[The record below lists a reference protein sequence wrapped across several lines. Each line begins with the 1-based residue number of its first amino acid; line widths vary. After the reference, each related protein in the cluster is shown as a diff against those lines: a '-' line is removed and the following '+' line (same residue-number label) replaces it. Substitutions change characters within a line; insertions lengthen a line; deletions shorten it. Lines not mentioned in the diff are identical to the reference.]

1 MARLYRQETLVFER
15 PTEAENLFSPPQK
28 LDLKQ
33 RIALREKFK
42 RVKAECAPRKL
53 AVQREKF
60 PPIFYIPHEKIY
72 DLGFHVDLVSALVCG
87 NVLEFKKRFPSMP
100 RMVIASTLGFSQQV
114 LESCYFGIMPIHKV
128 WFLTWEPF
136 LPPKQQ
142 KSEGINAVDDTFG
155 SFNVSKLC
163 NYIML
168 RGRGTPPQP
177 GDDEK
182 KHHAVVRKYM
192 NESHNHKTIAQLS
205 QASAVILVQCP
216 NAGHETSV
224 DPVFLSIYRLFC
236 AMQPNFRHF
245 AASNDSNQKQTNQT
259 DQTCR
264 RKGAPTVFVVAG
276 MSRYVRLQYT
286 LMFRSGSS
294 LLISKSDVQPVV
306 QNNANGPLCT
316 FYGLY
321 RAVHR
326 VICNIE
332 QFVLYFC
339 HHVAR
344 KNGARFVVPTH
355 RFRLRDPGIRH
366 IGGICEQIKNFFEYV
381 IRDTN
386 VFKKDGAF
394 DLISVKAMFDCIE
407 SNLKGVTGK
416 KKTLVATTAPTSE
429 AAAELDTE
437 IKVKDLT
444 EAELNCWRQFATHKN
459 RSDDPR
465 SSPFDSEYNFFLN
478 CSKCAQQKKCT
489 RSEEIW
495 NRCECPEDISQT
507 KEDLLTG
514 FSSLLHVFSH
524 IWWEPLQITNQ
535 LPSAIEENREFY
547 NPIQEIQQICE
558 SGRVFQ
564 IPDLKPAFLSFAFSR
579 IAIELHHSTDVRFL
593 GETALMHAACNG
605 SHDIDMLLQQCSV
618 SQVLSKSEHPQ
629 ANGLDALFM
638 SIFFLRIDVAE
649 KIVDFIL
656 KSCSNKSLH
665 VHPFCAHPFLR
676 CTTFMLACRHGSAQ
690 LLNKLFEL
698 LELWV
703 KSSCLTTDKTYVCHS
718 CPILL
723 VFYID
728 SCYRIEEQLKYE
740 KEKVPVLH
748 DSTRNCILYAKIFW
762 FNFYPNRFCLQQ
774 M

>member
-1 MARLYRQETLVFER
+1 M
-15 PTEAENLFSPPQK
+15 FSPPQK
-28 LDLKQ
+28 LELKR
-33 RIALREKFK
+33 RIDLRELFK
-42 RVKAECAPRKL
+42 TVAAAATASGTL
-53 AVQREKF
+53 AVQRQKF

-72 DLGFHVDLVSALVCG
+72 DLGFHIDLVSALVCG

-114 LESCYFGIMPIHKV
+114 LQSCSFGIMPIHKV

-136 LPPKQQ
+136 SPPEQQ
-142 KSEGINAVDDTFG
+142 GGNAVDDTFG
-155 SFNVSKLC
+155 CFNVSKRC
-163 NYIML
+163 DYIML
-168 RGRGTPPQP
+168 RGLAAPPQP
-177 GDDEK
+177 YPDEK
-182 KHHAVVRKYM
+182 KHHAVIRRYM
-192 NESHNHKTIAQLS
+192 NESHNDKTIAQLS

-216 NAGHETSV
+216 NDGGQKAAGSKKEEEKCFHTNV

-236 AMQPNFRHF
+236 AMQPHFRLF
-245 AASNDSNQKQTNQT
+245 ASSNDANQKPTKKT
-259 DQTCR
+259 DQTCE
-264 RKGAPTVFVVAG
+264 KGAPTVFVVAG

-294 LLISKSDVQPVV
+294 LLVSKSDSKSDVQLAA
-306 QNNANGPLCT
+306 QKDANGSLCT

-321 RAVHR
+321 RAIHR

-332 QFVLYFC
+332 QFVLYYC

-344 KNGARFVVPTH
+344 KNCARFVMPTH

-394 DLISVKAMFDCIE
+394 DWKGVKAMFDCIE
-407 SNLKGVTGK
+407 FNLKGTGK
-416 KKTLVATTAPTSE
+416 S
-429 AAAELDTE
+429 DTE
-437 IKVKDLT
+437 IKGLT
-444 EAELNCWRQFATHKN
+444 ESELKYWRLFAGHRIEPT
-459 RSDDPR
+459 SA
-465 SSPFDSEYNFFLN
+465 PFDSKYVFVFKN
-478 CSKCAQQKKCT
+478 CKCKPKNQDIGCTIGCTSAKEWNWCKCLEDK
-489 RSEEIW
+489 SE
-495 NRCECPEDISQT
+495 T
-507 KEDLLTG
+507 KEDLLKG

-524 IWWEPLQITNQ
+524 IWWEPLDGTNQ
-535 LPSAIEENREFY
+535 SSSGSCNPFLDQNREFY

-579 IAIELHHSTDVRFL
+579 IAIELHHSTDFRCL

-605 SHDIDMLLQQCSV
+605 YHDVGMLLQQCSV

-629 ANGLDALFM
+629 ATGLDALFM
-638 SIFFLRIDVAE
+638 SIFYLRIDVAE

-656 KSCSNKSLH
+656 KSCSNNNLH

-703 KSSCLTTDKTYVCHS
+703 KSSCPTTDKTYVMSELSH
-718 CPILL
+718 
-723 VFYID
+723 F
-728 SCYRIEEQLKYE
+728 
-740 KEKVPVLH
+740 
-748 DSTRNCILYAKIFW
+748 A
-762 FNFYPNRFCLQQ
+762 NF
-774 M
+774 